1 MILALTGAPLIIVSI
16 IAFILIIGI
25 IIVVHEGGHFFFA
38 RRAGVLCHEFSIGMG
53 PVIFKKQF
61 GETTFC
67 LRAIP
72 IGGFVSMAGE
82 ELSTDLLKVGDNIGL
97 NFEGDLV
104 SEIIL
109 DKNREALVSGEVV
122 EYDLYG
128 IDGKELF
135 ITLNTGINN
144 QYFKVKKDAFYVFEK
159 DKKLQITPY
168 DRCFE
173 SKSIWNRFLALFA
186 GPFMNMVLAI
196 VLYLIISFA
205 TGVPNYKS
213 NVIGEISSGY
223 PADSVLMANDQI
235 ISVSDGKS
243 TYSVNSWNEFSDA
256 LDNKIYT
263 TSATKL
269 TIKVLRNNEPMEF
282 EIDTLINIVPIGISN
297 FSTPEIKIPD
307 GINGVMLGKVAI
319 RYKDS
324 KNEGNIKSGDILT
337 KMYYNGTSKD
347 LSSWND
353 IIDVFKNEIHTA
365 TDITFDYYSYNEEA
379 KEYTFV
385 SKDDCAVIENYTDE
399 VLENQRIEKIQR
411 IIGVSPT
418 THFSFFECIGAAFK
432 NFWNDF
438 TLIFRTLKLL
448 IAPSDVRQI
457 GVSDLSS
464 FVGIFGMVKTYIGAG
479 LLAILSFTALLS
491 VNIGVMNLLPI
502 PALDGGRLVFLL
514 YELVT
519 RKKPSRKVE
528 NIINNI
534 FFILLIILFIFVTY
548 NDIIRLFKK

>member
-109 DKNREALVSGEVV
+109 DKNREAQVSGEVV
-122 EYDLYG
+122 EYDLYC

-319 RYKDS
+319 RYKDT

-548 NDIIRLFKK
+548 NDIIRLFKN

>member
-25 IIVVHEGGHFFFA
+25 IIVVHGGGHFFFA

-297 FSTPEIKIPD
+297 FSAPEIKIPD

-548 NDIIRLFKK
+548 NDIIRLFKN

>member
-534 FFILLIILFIFVTY
+534 FFILLIILFVFVTY
-548 NDIIRLFKK
+548 NDIIRLFKN

>member
-548 NDIIRLFKK
+548 NDIIRLFKN

>member
-109 DKNREALVSGEVV
+109 DKNREAQVSGEVV
-122 EYDLYG
+122 EYDLYC

-144 QYFKVKKDAFYVFEK
+144 QYFKVKKDAFYIFEK

-196 VLYLIISFA
+196 LLYLIISFA

-223 PADSVLMANDQI
+223 PAEDVLMANDQI
-235 ISVSDGKS
+235 ISVSDGNN

-324 KNEGNIKSGDILT
+324 KNEGNIKAGDILT

-347 LSSWND
+347 LSNWND

>member
-297 FSTPEIKIPD
+297 FSAPEIKIPD

-548 NDIIRLFKK
+548 NDIIRLFKN

>member
-196 VLYLIISFA
+196 LLYLIISFA

>member
-196 VLYLIISFA
+196 LLYLIISFA

-235 ISVSDGKS
+235 ISISDGKS

-324 KNEGNIKSGDILT
+324 KNEGNIKAGDILT

>member
-1 MILALTGAPLIIVSI
+1 
-16 IAFILIIGI
+16 
-25 IIVVHEGGHFFFA
+25 
-38 RRAGVLCHEFSIGMG
+38 
-53 PVIFKKQF
+53 
-61 GETTFC
+61 
-67 LRAIP
+67 
-72 IGGFVSMAGE
+72 
-82 ELSTDLLKVGDNIGL
+82 
-97 NFEGDLV
+97 
-104 SEIIL
+104 
-109 DKNREALVSGEVV
+109 
-122 EYDLYG
+122 
-128 IDGKELF
+128 
-135 ITLNTGINN
+135 
-144 QYFKVKKDAFYVFEK
+144 
-159 DKKLQITPY
+159 
-168 DRCFE
+168 
-173 SKSIWNRFLALFA
+173 
-186 GPFMNMVLAI
+186 MNMVLAI

-365 TDITFDYYSYNEEA
+365 TDITFDYYSYNEET

>member
-109 DKNREALVSGEVV
+109 DKNREAQVSGEVV
-122 EYDLYG
+122 EYDLYC

-213 NVIGEISSGY
+213 NVIGEISNGY

-319 RYKDS
+319 RYKDT

-548 NDIIRLFKK
+548 NDIIRLFKN

>member
-109 DKNREALVSGEVV
+109 DKTREALVSGEVV

-297 FSTPEIKIPD
+297 FSAPEIKIPD

-548 NDIIRLFKK
+548 NDIIRLFKN

>member
-347 LSSWND
+347 LSSWNE

-365 TDITFDYYSYNEEA
+365 TDITFDYYSYNEET

-411 IIGVSPT
+411 KIGVSPT

-534 FFILLIILFIFVTY
+534 FFILLIILFVFVTY
-548 NDIIRLFKK
+548 NDIIRLFKN

>member
-196 VLYLIISFA
+196 LLYLIISFA

-324 KNEGNIKSGDILT
+324 KNEGNIKAGDILT